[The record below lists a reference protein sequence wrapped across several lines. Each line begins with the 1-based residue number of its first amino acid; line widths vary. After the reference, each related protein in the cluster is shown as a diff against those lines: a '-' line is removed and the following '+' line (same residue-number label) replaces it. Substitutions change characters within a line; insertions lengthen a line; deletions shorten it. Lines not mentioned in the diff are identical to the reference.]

1 MAVKQFILEVKPIPL
16 HAMDSVVCR
25 RLKRNLNQDQSIYAS
40 RATVFPHR
48 PRLCLLADLV

>member
-16 HAMDSVVCR
+16 HAMDPVVSR

-48 PRLCLLADLV
+48 PRLYLLADLV

>member
-1 MAVKQFILEVKPIPL
+1 MAVEQFILEVKPIPL